1 MKAGVETQT
10 HDIESGVIFDA
21 LYEDAVVASGEGKVL
36 DLTVMAYDATA
47 KKYVVCDPTADPATS
62 EATVPS
68 CLIAVGGEVDATSS
82 DRMTRILIKGEVDI
96 DKVVLGAGTIDDV
109 KVILRDKGIIL
120 RKTTESRIV

>member
-10 HDIESGVIFDA
+10 HDIESGVIFGAVYD
-21 LYEDAVVASGEGKVL
+21 DAVIASGEGEVL
-36 DLTVMAYDATA
+36 GLTVLAYDATA
-47 KKYVVCDPTADPATS
+47 KKYVVCDPTADPTTS

-68 CLIAVGGEVDATSS
+68 CLVAVNGEVDATSS
-82 DRMTRILIKGEVDI
+82 DRMTRILVKGEVDV
-96 DKVVLGAGTIDDV
+96 DKIILGSGTIDDV